1 MTSNTIYTPFTYCI
15 TFTITGQKYYGVRYA
30 KNCHPMQ
37 LWTTYFTS
45 SVIIKNLINLYGKD
59 AFLYEIRKTFSSAND
74 SRKYEHKFL
83 SKINAARNPN
93 WLNSSNGSG
102 KFHCTPESSAKAGL
116 KHRGKTIS
124 VETREKIS
132 KSSKGRPSSRKG
144 KSGVVSD
151 EAKLKISAALKGISK
166 PSKILCCPY
175 CLSEIKGA
183 SNAKRWHFENC
194 KKHTNYIKPVALQKP
209 IIHCPFCNAASS
221 NRLSMQRW
229 HFENC
234 TNK

>member
-45 SVIIKNLINLYGKD
+45 SVTIKNLIILYGKD
-59 AFLYEIRKTFSSAND
+59 VFLYEIRKTFSSAADARN
-74 SRKYEHKFL
+74 YEHKFL
-83 SKINAARNPN
+83 SKINAAKNPK

-102 KFHCTPESSAKAGL
+102 KFHCTPESSAKAGF
-116 KHRGKTIS
+116 KHRGRTIS
-124 VETREKIS
+124 VETREKIRN
-132 KSSKGRPSSRKG
+132 SSKGRQNVRKG
-144 KSGVVSD
+144 KCGVVSN
-151 EAKLKISAALKGISK
+151 ETKLKISASSKGISK
-166 PSKILCCPY
+166 PSKTICCPY
-175 CLSEIKGA
+175 CFLEIKGA

-194 KKHTNYIKPVALQKP
+194 KKHPDYIKPVALQKP
-209 IIHCPFCNAASS
+209 MIHCPFCSSSSS
-221 NRLSMQRW
+221 NRLNMQRW

-234 TNK
+234 KNK